1 MTLRL
6 LATRALQS
14 LGLIP
19 VAYLFVCLLGA
30 SFGEPF
36 SLRLPDI
43 AAPDGNSLV
52 ELLIFTVPGQ
62 LLFMLPGIFCKN
74 RRWLA
79 GLFALCATQ
88 VAWLQCLLFADAFG
102 NTWSTTEIAGLLGYN
117 LPWLLLALA
126 PGLALLR
133 VTEPRRQQGT

>member
-1 MTLRL
+1 VTLRL

-14 LGLIP
+14 LGLTP
-19 VAYLFVCLLGA
+19 VAYLFVCLLSA
-30 SFGEPF
+30 SLGSPF

-43 AAPDGNSLV
+43 AAPDGNSLL

-62 LLFMLPGIFCKN
+62 LLFMLSGSFCKN
-74 RRWLA
+74 RRWLV
-79 GLFALCATQ
+79 GLFALCATL

-102 NTWSTTEIAGLLGYN
+102 NTWSTTEIAGLMGYN

-133 VTEPRRQQGT
+133 VTEPLSQQGT